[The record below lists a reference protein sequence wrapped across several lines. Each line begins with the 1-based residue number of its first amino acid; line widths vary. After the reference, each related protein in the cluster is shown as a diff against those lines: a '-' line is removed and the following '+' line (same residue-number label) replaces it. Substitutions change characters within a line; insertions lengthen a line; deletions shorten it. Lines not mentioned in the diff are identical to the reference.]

1 MLFFPTSMSTTTTP
15 PNTYLS
21 YAITEFGGPLRPI
34 SRPIPKP
41 GPGYALVK
49 LVTCGLCH
57 TDLHV
62 KDGDWEAA
70 RPTLP
75 RVAGHEG
82 AGVVAVLG
90 EGVTAPAVGTRVG
103 IAWLCDACHTCD
115 ACLTGSE
122 NLCAHAAS
130 GTGFA
135 QDGCMAEFVVVR
147 AEFLAPLPAAL
158 SFSQASPLLCA
169 GVTTFT
175 ALKESGVRAG
185 EWLAILGAGG
195 GLGSLAVK
203 YAAAQGI
210 RVIAMDLAEEL
221 RSYCMEKL
229 GAHAYT
235 STAGKAPADVV
246 ASVKAA
252 TGGLGPKAVLVIA
265 PALSAYALA
274 LDVLAPG
281 GTAVA
286 VSLPKGGLAS
296 LDIVSLVL
304 GKKTLRGSIV
314 GTRADLHEALAF
326 SVQAGITVDTQ
337 ELPLADVNKAMEELA
352 AGRIV
357 GRIVLRI
364 APDA

>member
-1 MLFFPTSMSTTTTP
+1 MDTTTP
-15 PNTYLS
+15 PKS
-21 YAITEFGGPLRPI
+21 YVSMAIQEFGGPLRPI
-34 SRPIPKP
+34 TRPIPTP
-41 GPGYALVK
+41 GPGLALVK
-49 LVTCGLCH
+49 LMTCGLCH
-57 TDLHV
+57 TDIHV
-62 KDGDWEAA
+62 RDGDWETA
-70 RPTLP
+70 RPSLP
-75 RVAGHEG
+75 RIPGHEG
-82 AGVVAVLG
+82 AGVVAALG
-90 EGVTAPAVGTRVG
+90 EGVTAPAIGTRVG
-103 IAWLCDACHTCD
+103 IAWLSDACHLCA

-122 NLCAHAAS
+122 NLCTHAAS

-135 QDGCMAEFVVVR
+135 ADGCMAEYVVVR
-147 AEFLAPLPAAL
+147 AEFLCPLPAAL

-185 EWLAILGAGG
+185 EWVAILGAGG
-195 GLGSLAVK
+195 GLGSLATQ
-203 YAAAQGI
+203 YARAQGFQ
-210 RVIAMDLAEEL
+210 VLAMDLAEEL

-235 STAGKAPADVV
+235 STAGKTSAEVV

-252 TGGLGPKAVLVIA
+252 TGGAGPKAVLIIA

-296 LDIVSLVL
+296 LDIISLVL

-314 GTRADLHEALAF
+314 GTRADLRDCLAF
-326 SVQAGITVDTQ
+326 SVQAGITVDTH
-337 ELPLADVNKAMEELA
+337 EVPLADVNKAMEALT
-352 AGRIV
+352 AGKVV